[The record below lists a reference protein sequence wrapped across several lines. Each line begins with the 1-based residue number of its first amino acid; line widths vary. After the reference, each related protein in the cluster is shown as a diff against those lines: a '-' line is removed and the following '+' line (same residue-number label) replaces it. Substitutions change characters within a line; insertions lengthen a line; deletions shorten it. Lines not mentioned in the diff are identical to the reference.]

1 MMEILPKGW
10 KGKWMDREF
19 NPKET
24 PEDILNMGAYV
35 RYRNGKEVS
44 LIYLTVKEI
53 IEAIEVKGN
62 RFFVEES
69 K

>member
-1 MMEILPKGW
+1 
-10 KGKWMDREF
+10 MDREF